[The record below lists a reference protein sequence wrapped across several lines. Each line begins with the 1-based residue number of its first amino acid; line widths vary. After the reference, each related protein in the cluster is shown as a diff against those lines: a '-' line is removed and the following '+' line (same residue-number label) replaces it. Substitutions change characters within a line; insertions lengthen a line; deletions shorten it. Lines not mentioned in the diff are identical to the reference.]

1 MTRPLPLC
9 LAVILSTLPLA
20 ASAQDFGASLGLELG
35 RNTQRSENFKRIESR
50 FAIDFASRWGLQVD
64 VAAAK
69 YEGATS
75 TAPSGAFH
83 LTYAAS
89 PDWTLGVYIAGDD
102 LRPGNYV
109 YYGIEAAY
117 DGPRLSVDFNAA
129 AIDAVNSSL
138 SGSRFGMDLVYG
150 LGPVG
155 NGQLSVLAG
164 GAVQSLTGGDRQMG
178 YVGVRYGWQNGVNL
192 DLTVGQTDVGD
203 TTMAFALRFDLGR
216 KPHFGARDTRGLF
229 PAY

>member
-1 MTRPLPLC
+1 M
-9 LAVILSTLPLA
+9 ILSTAPLA
-20 ASAQDFGASLGLELG
+20 ASAQEFGAALGLELG

-50 FAIDFASRWGLQVD
+50 FAIGFGARWGLQVD

-89 PDWTLGVYIAGDD
+89 PDWTLGTYIAADD
-102 LRPGNYV
+102 LRPGNFV
-109 YYGIEAAY
+109 YYGVEAAY
-117 DGPRLSVDFNAA
+117 DGPRLSMDVTAA

-155 NGQLSVLAG
+155 NGDLSALVG
-164 GAVQSLTGGDRQMG
+164 GATQTLTGGDRQMG
-178 YVGVRYGWQNGVNL
+178 YAGVRYGWQNGVDL

-203 TTMAFALRFDLGR
+203 TTMGFAVRFDLG
-216 KPHFGARDTRGLF
+216 KPPSFGQRDTRGLF